1 MCGVHAVII
10 LENEIS
16 VEQTNTVPSKFSNFH
31 EGDRIKNGATQRY
44 LQEKA

>member
-1 MCGVHAVII
+1 MYGVYAVII

-16 VEQTNTVPSKFSNFH
+16 VKQTNTVPSKFVKFH
-31 EGDRIKNGATQRY
+31 EADRIKNGATQRY